1 MRKSK
6 KKAIEVK
13 VIEISC
19 YVAGAGAFGV
29 FFRWLQDQMAFTE
42 EGLADASA
50 FNVIVP
56 AFIIIAALYFSHYVD
71 RMRNSRYFLREDFCL
86 ALKNEGKLYTV
97 ARWAAGAIMIAG
109 GAVLLMTCE
118 VEKQAALMRVVA
130 LLAIASGIS
139 YPIHLGAANYDEV
152 DRPRLLCLLSIL
164 PVIMYAAWLLL
175 SYKQNDINSVVW
187 AYAVEIVAIIA
198 AMLAFFRVA
207 GFAFGNP
214 QPFRC
219 MFACMFGTS
228 MCIMAMADER
238 NFGLQMILAASAVML
253 LLTNWIMIS
262 NLERKAAPSIY
273 APDDGFERLR

>member
-1 MRKSK
+1 MRKRK

-56 AFIIIAALYFSHYVD
+56 AFIIIAALFFSHYVD
-71 RMRNSRYFLREDFCL
+71 EVRNSRYFLSEDFCI
-86 ALKNEGKLYTV
+86 ALKNEHKLYAV
-97 ARWAAGAIMIAG
+97 ARWVAGGIMIAG
-109 GAVLLMTCE
+109 GVVLLMTCE
-118 VEKQAALMRVVA
+118 VEKQAALMRVLA
-130 LLAIASGIS
+130 LLAIASGICF
-139 YPIHLGAANYDEV
+139 PMHLSAANYDEV
-152 DRPRLLCLLSIL
+152 DRPRLLCLLSIM
-164 PVIMYAAWLLL
+164 PVIMYAVWLLL
-175 SYKQNDINSVVW
+175 SYKENDINSVVW

-207 GFAFGNP
+207 GFAFGSP
-214 QPFRC
+214 KPFRC

-238 NFGLQMILAASAVML
+238 NFGMQMILFASAAML
-253 LLTNWIMIS
+253 LLSNWILLS